1 MYHFLLSI
9 FFKKKKKKINIRM
22 SLIKIITHIFLLMKY
37 TSYIY
42 NVANIIITVEKK
54 SFKTKIFIYDREK
67 FEIVPIKSTECTLYA
82 IHGTC

>member
-1 MYHFLLSI
+1 
-9 FFKKKKKKINIRM
+9 M

-54 SFKTKIFIYDREK
+54 SFKTKIFIYDKEK
-67 FEIVPIKSTECTLYA
+67 FEIVPIKSMECTLYT